1 MNFYEKRLELLKEAY
16 EFKANNNIDSDFS
29 RRFFEIVEEAILYL
43 LESNDNFFGQFML
56 KVKRKIRL
64 EMTYPV
70 GTVPKRDGFNMYFNP
85 ILFLQCTK
93 KEMAALFKHEIYHIM
108 YSHYERKKSME
119 IRYNNE
125 AIGAGLDISINQYI
139 RDLPPYSQKIESVNR
154 QYNLD
159 LKEDRSVEEYSE
171 KIYASIKS
179 RIKEFVDKS
188 DESTSDVIM
197 ENAHDIWSEIDM
209 SSEEIDSLTKK
220 TAISAFDENAPEG
233 LEGIISKYNEKPQI
247 SWQKVLKSLLPS
259 VKSGYK
265 KTITRRNRRQPERM
279 DLKGCLPNKEV
290 QLIVALDISA
300 SINDKDLYKI
310 LIEVIS
316 ITSYVKND
324 ITVIE
329 CDDKIRKIYKL
340 RNKNDI
346 KNREKDNGSTKFSPV
361 FEYIKQ
367 NNLRDS
373 ILIYFTDGVGE
384 RDLEVRPINKKT
396 LWVLCGEDD
405 LSLNKPYGK
414 IRRIDTVKHEKIE
427 GNVGLQM
434 INSVIHD
441 WAR

>member
-1 MNFYEKRLELLKEAY
+1 M
-16 EFKANNNIDSDFS
+16 
-29 RRFFEIVEEAILYL
+29 
-43 LESNDNFFGQFML
+43 
-56 KVKRKIRL
+56 
-64 EMTYPV
+64 
-70 GTVPKRDGFNMYFNP
+70 
-85 ILFLQCTK
+85 
-93 KEMAALFKHEIYHIM
+93 
-108 YSHYERKKSME
+108 
-119 IRYNNE
+119 
-125 AIGAGLDISINQYI
+125 
-139 RDLPPYSQKIESVNR
+139 
-154 QYNLD
+154 
-159 LKEDRSVEEYSE
+159 EEYSE
-171 KIYASIKS
+171 KIYTSIKS
-179 RIKEFVDKS
+179 RVKEFIDKS

-220 TAISAFDENAPEG
+220 TAINAFDKNAPEG
-233 LEGIISKYNEKPQI
+233 LEGIISKYNERPQI
-247 SWQKVLKSLLPS
+247 SWQSVLKNLLPS

-279 DLKGCLPNKEV
+279 DLKGRLPNKEV

-346 KNREKDNGSTKFSPV
+346 QKREKDNGSTKFSPV

-384 RDLEVRPINKKT
+384 RDLEVTPINKKT